1 MRKITLFLGIMLAI
15 AITSCNNKTEN
26 TTSNANQPTNSSSVS
41 AATDDTTDA
50 TPPPSQETVDQLTKA
65 VTEEH
70 ANPDADYSYDS
81 KTNTVTMV
89 KEIELAAGQ
98 KEEDFDV
105 STEYQ
110 KFVDEFKKSN
120 KSSDATIKSKG
131 ATITVKYVNK
141 ATGEEFMSFD
151 ITPDD

>member
-1 MRKITLFLGIMLAI
+1 MKKITLLLGIMLAI
-15 AITSCNNKTEN
+15 AFTSCKN
-26 TTSNANQPTNSSSVS
+26 TPQSTSSSAS
-41 AATDDTTDA
+41 NHTTAATSTTGDDA
-50 TPPPSQETVDQLTKA
+50 TAPPSQESVNELNKA

-70 ANPDADYSYDS
+70 ANPDADYTYDAA
-81 KTNTVTMV
+81 TNTVTMV
-89 KEIELAAGQ
+89 KEVELKAGQ

-105 STEYQ
+105 ATEFQ
-110 KFVDEFKKSN
+110 KFVGEFKNST

-151 ITPDD
+151 ITPDDLK